1 MLDDKKTSSSSNHPS
16 VHRVGTPRWIT
27 ALLMKFLWSSL
38 LDHAWKNN
46 HCTCLDGS
54 SQPLEILNQCQDSF
68 ELSVF
73 TRAWCS
79 LALDRQPNK
88 YLADLQYLQY
98 LSRCS
103 LDYNFTTTT
112 DEMMAT
118 LDHGQPQM
126 RWWLPWTNGQPQ
138 MRWWLPWTTWWWL
151 PWTWQRCLK
160 PRTWTIWCGLDCRTT
175 KKTPVSLH

>member
-1 MLDDKKTSSSSNHPS
+1 
-16 VHRVGTPRWIT
+16 
-27 ALLMKFLWSSL
+27 MKSLWSSL

-54 SQPLEILNQCQDSF
+54 LQPMEISNQCQDSY
-68 ELSVF
+68 ELWVF
-73 TRAWCS
+73 TRARPSAKTPLNFECS
-79 LALDRQPNK
+79 FALDRQPYK

-126 RWWLPWTNGQPQ
+126 RWWLPWTHGQPDDGYPDE
-138 MRWWLPWTTWWWL
+138 MMASLDPWTTWWWL
-151 PWTWQRCLK
+151 PWDEMMASLDLTEMLETWNLDHLMWTGLK
-160 PRTWTIWCGLDCRTT
+160 NN
-175 KKTPVSLH
+175 